1 MIGSFINPV
10 ITKASALGV
19 SLFEET
25 DPIELWQVSS
35 ESEVE
40 TVIRAVYRQVLGNAH
55 VMESERL
62 TIPESHL
69 RSGEISVRDF
79 VREVALSEMYRSR
92 FYDNCPRYRSIELNF
107 KHLLGRAPESYEE
120 MCIHSNIWD
129 EGGWEAEIESYVD
142 SSEYHEAFGENK
154 VPFYRG
160 YKTQTGKRVVGFTH
174 IFQLLR
180 GASSSDKSSFVGTRS
195 RLNRAIVTNNPSVM
209 IPLSSSY
216 GRPTDVNKLL
226 ADVLKLKQ
234 PAIAPPTSRPKI
246 LSAEVEIAQSWQG
259 QYQSWEDPEPVELWP
274 GRSEAEVE
282 TVIRAVYRQ
291 VLGNAHVME
300 SERLTVPES
309 QIKLGE
315 ISVREFVR
323 QVAKSELYR
332 SRFFDN
338 CPRYRAIELNFKHLL
353 GRAPDDYSETF
364 YHSSVLDAGGFEAE
378 IDSYIDSDEYQEAFG
393 ENVVPF
399 YRGYKTQTG
408 KRRLGFTNMFG
419 LLPSV
424 STSDKAGLSGNLPR
438 LNRALI
444 YNHPTGKAPVTD
456 INALLAEVLKPKI
469 QPQEIIS
476 KAELARKQAYQALQ
490 SQCSEQETV
499 IATLQQQLAELRAT
513 ATIGAAQLN
522 KWQSY
527 SPYSNGGT
535 GLTIGRQ
542 PTATAALPESYEALQ
557 QQYAVGEETIA
568 SLREQIADQQRLTA
582 IGSARLNKWRARSFS

>member
-1 MIGSFINPV
+1 MIGSFINQG

-25 DPIELWQVSS
+25 DPIELWPEST
-35 ESEVE
+35 ESELE

-79 VREVALSEMYRSR
+79 VREVALSEMYLSR
-92 FYDNCPRYRSIELNF
+92 FYYNCPRYRSIELNF

-120 MCIHSNIWD
+120 MRTHSDLWD
-129 EGGWEAEIESYVD
+129 AGGWEAEIDSYVY
-142 SSEYHEAFGENK
+142 SEEYNEAFGENK

-160 YKTQTGKRVVGFTH
+160 YKTQTGKSVVGFTH

-180 GASSSDKSSFVGTRS
+180 GACSSDKSSFVGTRS
-195 RLNRAIVTNNPSVM
+195 RLNRAIVTNNPSAM

-216 GRPTDVNKLL
+216 GRPTDVKKLL
-226 ADVLKLKQ
+226 AEVLKLKQ
-234 PAIAPPTSRPKI
+234 PSIAPSTNQPKI
-246 LSAEVEIAQSWQG
+246 YTASEQIAQSWQS
-259 QYQSWEDPEPVELWP
+259 QFQSWEDPEPVELWP
-274 GRSEAEVE
+274 GRTEAEVE
-282 TVIRAVYRQ
+282 IVIRAVYRQ

-300 SERLTVPES
+300 SERLVVPES

-378 IDSYIDSDEYQEAFG
+378 IDSYLDSDEYLQAFG
-393 ENVVPF
+393 ENIVPY

-408 KRRLGFTNMFG
+408 KKLLGFTNMFQ

-424 STSDKAGLSGNLPR
+424 STSDKAGLSGNQPR

-456 INALLAEVLKPKI
+456 IKALLAEVLKPKI
-469 QPQEIIS
+469 QPEEIIS

-490 SQCSEQETV
+490 GQCLELETE
-499 IATLQQQLAELRAT
+499 IGTLQEQLAALGPT

-522 KWQSY
+522 KWSFGGSY
-527 SPYSNGGT
+527 TNEGMGITYGQ
-535 GLTIGRQ
+535 Q
-542 PTATAALPESYEALQ
+542 PNVPPESYEALQ
-557 QQYAVGEETIA
+557 QRYAAAKETIA
-568 SLREQIADQQRLTA
+568 SLRLKIADQQRLAA
-582 IGSARLNKWRARSFS
+582 IGSARLNKWRTRSFS